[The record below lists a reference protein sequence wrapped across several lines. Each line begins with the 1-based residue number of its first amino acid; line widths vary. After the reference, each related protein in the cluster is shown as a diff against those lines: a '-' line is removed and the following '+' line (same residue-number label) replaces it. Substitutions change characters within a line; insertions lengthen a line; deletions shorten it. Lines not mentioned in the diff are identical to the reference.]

1 MEIEIGNRKAE
12 VEWLGKNGNDVQVS
26 IDGRTIGANV
36 VLTDN
41 GICSI
46 LYQGRSY
53 NMEAVSFEGGRRYK
67 VKCCCLW
74 ISCRDFQRYK
84 VKCGYDSYDVRV
96 IDAQAR
102 YQQARNGGEARQDD
116 NLSAPM
122 PGKVVRVMVQPG
134 DRVAAGDTLLVFEAM
149 KMQSNLKVTGDCTVR
164 EILVAE
170 GETVAG
176 GALLV
181 KLDVLQNES
190 DNHGKE

>member
-1 MEIEIGNRKAE
+1 
-12 VEWLGKNGNDVQVS
+12 
-26 IDGRTIGANV
+26 
-36 VLTDN
+36 
-41 GICSI
+41 
-46 LYQGRSY
+46 
-53 NMEAVSFEGGRRYK
+53 
-67 VKCCCLW
+67 
-74 ISCRDFQRYK
+74 
-84 VKCGYDSYDVRV
+84 
-96 IDAQAR
+96 
-102 YQQARNGGEARQDD
+102 
-116 NLSAPM
+116 M

-134 DRVAAGDTLLVFEAM
+134 DRVAAGDTLLAFEAM

>member
-67 VKCCCLW
+67 V
-74 ISCRDFQRYK
+74 
-84 VKCGYDSYDVRV
+84 
-96 IDAQAR
+96 
-102 YQQARNGGEARQDD
+102 RQDD